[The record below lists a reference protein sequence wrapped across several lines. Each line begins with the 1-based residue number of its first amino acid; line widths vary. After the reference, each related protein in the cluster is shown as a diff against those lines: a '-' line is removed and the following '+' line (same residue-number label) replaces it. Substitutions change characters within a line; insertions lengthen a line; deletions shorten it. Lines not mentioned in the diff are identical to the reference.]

1 MKIDPA
7 ASPRNTAPRRRGTGK
22 TGGGDGFAE
31 VLVGGAGRTRPG
43 ADPAA
48 GPAALGPTGSLLA
61 LQEVPDVRERRA
73 RARRRAEDLLDRLD
87 LLRMALLSG
96 RLPVAEIEKLA
107 VTASERRELLDD
119 PGLSAV
125 LGEIETRAAVELAKR
140 GR

>member
-7 ASPRNTAPRRRGTGK
+7 SSPRNTATRRRATGK
-22 TGGGDGFAE
+22 TGGGGGFAE
-31 VLVGGAGRTRPG
+31 VLVGGAGRTRPA
-43 ADPAA
+43 ADPT
-48 GPAALGPTGSLLA
+48 ALGPTGSLLA
-61 LQEVPDVRERRA
+61 LQEVPDARERRA

>member
-1 MKIDPA
+1 MKIDRA
-7 ASPRNTAPRRRGTGK
+7 SSPRNTATRRRGTGK
-22 TGGGDGFAE
+22 TGGGGGFAE
-31 VLVGGAGRTRPG
+31 VLVGGAGRTRPA
-43 ADPAA
+43 ADPT
-48 GPAALGPTGSLLA
+48 ALGPTGSLLA
-61 LQEVPDVRERRA
+61 LQEVPDARERRA

-87 LLRMALLSG
+87 VLRMALLSG

>member
-7 ASPRNTAPRRRGTGK
+7 ASPRNTATRRRGTGK
-22 TGGGDGFAE
+22 TGGGGFAE

-43 ADPAA
+43 A
-48 GPAALGPTGSLLA
+48 GPTADSTALGPTQALLA
-61 LQEVPDVRERRA
+61 LQEVPDARERRA

-87 LLRMALLSG
+87 VLRMALLSG

>member
-7 ASPRNTAPRRRGTGK
+7 ASPRNTATRRRATGK
-22 TGGGDGFAE
+22 TGGGGFAE
-31 VLVGGAGRTRPG
+31 VLVGGAGRTRPA
-43 ADPAA
+43 ADPT
-48 GPAALGPTGSLLA
+48 ALGPTGSLLA
-61 LQEVPDVRERRA
+61 LQEVPDARERRA

-87 LLRMALLSG
+87 VLRMALLSG

-107 VTASERRELLDD
+107 GTASERREMLDD

>member
-7 ASPRNTAPRRRGTGK
+7 SSPRNTATRRRGTGK
-22 TGGGDGFAE
+22 TGGDGGFAE
-31 VLVGGAGRTRPG
+31 VLVGGAGRTRPA
-43 ADPAA
+43 AD
-48 GPAALGPTGSLLA
+48 PAALGPTGSLLA
-61 LQEVPDVRERRA
+61 LQEVPDARERRA

-87 LLRMALLSG
+87 VLRMALLSG

-107 VTASERRELLDD
+107 TIASERRELLDD